1 MPVPPHPQLIADIQL
16 CVLSPTELAR
26 KWRSCCPVFLIGHFA
41 GAELIMAV
49 SVPAIKAFFSSR
61 FPLIVGCVPSIIYVL
76 CIEYAEGVG
85 YDVSYI
91 PVVY

>member
-1 MPVPPHPQLIADIQL
+1 
-16 CVLSPTELAR
+16 
-26 KWRSCCPVFLIGHFA
+26 
-41 GAELIMAV
+41 MAV

-61 FPLIVGCVPSIIYVL
+61 FPLRVRCVPSIIYVL

-91 PVVY
+91 PVVYYHDS